1 MGFSWQL
8 CSEALSINRR
18 RCTPTTHPLVTVV
31 NQLFAGP
38 VDTREGFA
46 QKKKKGSKMWRFCC
60 GINFFPP
67 LHEKVCQLFFFFC
80 FFLLGWLEFYKIIK
94 CSIIYGARQQKRQK
108 FFKRKKRLLFNAG
121 LQSKKKIR
129 GRVTLVLK
137 ELTNKQIFR
146 QHTHTHMGVCV
157 PVF

>member
-1 MGFSWQL
+1 
-8 CSEALSINRR
+8 
-18 RCTPTTHPLVTVV
+18 
-31 NQLFAGP
+31 
-38 VDTREGFA
+38 
-46 QKKKKGSKMWRFCC
+46 MWRFCC

-67 LHEKVCQLFFFFC
+67 LHEKVCQLYVFLFFFC

-146 QHTHTHMGVCV
+146 QHTHTLDRISCSLASGGINSLLLNFNVTLMPH
-157 PVF
+157 PFPPPFR

>member
-18 RCTPTTHPLVTVV
+18 RCRPTRHPLVTVV

-46 QKKKKGSKMWRFCC
+46 QKKKKGPKC
-60 GINFFPP
+60 GVFVAALTFSR
-67 LHEKVCQLFFFFC
+67 HYTKKCASYMFFFFC
-80 FFLLGWLEFYKIIK
+80 FFLLCWLEFYKIIK

-121 LQSKKKIR
+121 LQSKKKNQ
-129 GRVTLVLK
+129 GACHVGSK
-137 ELTNKQIFR
+137 GAYK
-146 QHTHTHMGVCV
+146 
-157 PVF
+157 